1 MAKSRRQQLEERA
14 ARLGLTVEM
23 WSPGDGKTRYSFN
36 VRDPNG
42 SSAYAIGCA
51 LGIADAETWL
61 DGATA
66 LYDLEHY
73 DVASGTE
80 RGPPTRARPK
90 EAQRDITHESTKF
103 QDQGQS
109 RRGSGPIER
118 LARPPRENAAI
129 RRQHPLGSRV

>member
-14 ARLGLTVEM
+14 ARLGLTVET

-73 DVASGTE
+73 DAASGTE
-80 RGPPTRARPK
+80 RGRWWSETMVIK
-90 EAQRDITHESTKF
+90 NM
-103 QDQGQS
+103 
-109 RRGSGPIER
+109 RG
-118 LARPPRENAAI
+118 LT
-129 RRQHPLGSRV
+129 